1 VQPDVTST
9 PSTPVES
16 PPVPAR
22 SSRFR
27 SREDIYQDIY
37 ESRQFNLTY
46 FLMLVMACLIALLGL
61 LENSPAVI
69 IGAML
74 ISPLMWPILSCGL
87 ALTSADWPLGKKALR
102 NVGFSI
108 LETIFIAM
116 LATWLM
122 PLKSATPEILARTS
136 PNLMDLL
143 IAMFSGFAGTL
154 AICSSQGGLTILPG
168 VAIAVAVMPPLA
180 TIGYGIS
187 THQWGIARGSFLLF
201 FTNLMAIVISA
212 NVVFFFMGFRPRR
225 KPLGAGRHLL
235 FRYRVP
241 LAWLILIVLSVPLM
255 QTLIRAARQVSL
267 RNEIASSLNEHL
279 EHTDKAQLSA
289 FNLHRQGDMLAV
301 DATVRTAVF
310 IKPERIKE
318 LEVALSARLGRSV
331 KLRVDQV
338 QLAKD
343 EPPAAPPPGSRNYL
357 TAGVVR
363 PLGTDGTLE
372 SAAAILSDAQEK
384 IEKMLVA
391 LLVPMK
397 VDGPTIHSLAREND
411 TIVIEVRGSELTAT
425 DAAGWTVAAAALADR
440 VAAPVR
446 LEGKIVIGDQPLSMG
461 FRRRSSIPLT
471 QSLRQLRQLAKTW
484 QARPDVVFELTVS
497 GAAGSTVTNRRLAL
511 LKRELKGKVDNISP
525 PDPELDADH
534 VQVVAVQIID
544 VAGNTPTSE
553 KK

>member
-9 PSTPVES
+9 PSIPVES
-16 PPVPAR
+16 PPVSPPP
-22 SSRFR
+22 SRFR
-27 SREDIYQDIY
+27 SREEIYQDIY
-37 ESRQFNLTY
+37 ENRQFNLTY

-108 LETIFIAM
+108 LETIVIAM

-122 PLKSATPEILARTS
+122 PLKSVTPEILARTS

-143 IAMFSGFAGTL
+143 IAMFSGLAGTL

-180 TIGYGIS
+180 TVGYGIS
-187 THQWGIARGSFLLF
+187 THQWGITRGSFLLF

-212 NVVFFFMGFRPRR
+212 NVVFFFMGFRPRQ
-225 KPLGAGRHLL
+225 KPVGAGRHLL

-241 LAWLILIVLSVPLM
+241 LAWVILIVLSVPLM

-267 RNEIASSLNEHL
+267 RNEIASSLDEHL
-279 EHTDKAQLSA
+279 GRTDKAQLST
-289 FNLHRQGDMLAV
+289 FNLRREGDVLAV

-310 IKPERIKE
+310 IKPERIKQ
-318 LEVALSARLGRSV
+318 LESALSAQLGRSV
-331 KLRVDQV
+331 QLRVEQV

-343 EPPAAPPPGSRNYL
+343 QPPAVPPPGSRNYL

-363 PLGTDGTLE
+363 PLGTDGAPE
-372 SAAAILSDAQEK
+372 SAAAILSDTQEK
-384 IEKMLVA
+384 IEKMLVP
-391 LLVPMK
+391 LLAPMK
-397 VDGPTIHSLAREND
+397 IDGPAIHSLAREND
-411 TIVIEVRGSELTAT
+411 AIVIEMQGSEPTAT

-446 LEGKIVIGDQPLSMG
+446 LKGKILIGGQPLSMG

-471 QSLRQLRQLAKTW
+471 QSLHQLRQLAKTW
-484 QARPDVVFELTVS
+484 QARPDVVFDLTAS
-497 GAAGSTVTNRRLAL
+497 GNAGTAVTNRRFAL
-511 LKRELKGKVDNISP
+511 LKRELKGKVDSTSP

-534 VQVVAVQIID
+534 VQVAAVQIIE
-544 VAGNTPTSE
+544 VSGATPTSE